1 MHSSTFNHHYSLM
14 QRALTLQGFRP
25 KTIEA
30 YLRTLRR
37 VDERLKK
44 GSHCRNRIACD
55 YK

>member
-44 GSHCRNRIACD
+44 IWISYLLVILSR
-55 YK
+55 